1 VCFAG
6 AAEKSS
12 KHGAEDKAQS
22 VMTAMQERMK
32 QRVCDKPE
40 IFELLRYTIRVNNLF
55 WDLITFMNR
64 TQCILDL
71 KWPKLIRKSKE
82 ILWLNLTRWSDHYF
96 PLKNSE
102 PFFAAMKRA
111 ILVTW
116 KLLLKAFLT
125 VPANGRQKLRLQVCI
140 TKKVEL

>member
-40 IFELLRYTIRVNNLF
+40 IFELLR
-55 WDLITFMNR
+55 
-64 TQCILDL
+64 
-71 KWPKLIRKSKE
+71 
-82 ILWLNLTRWSDHYF
+82 
-96 PLKNSE
+96 
-102 PFFAAMKRA
+102 
-111 ILVTW
+111 
-116 KLLLKAFLT
+116 
-125 VPANGRQKLRLQVCI
+125 
-140 TKKVEL
+140 

>member
-40 IFELLRYTIRVNNLF
+40 IFELLRYCLGKSVCERETCLKQSLPKRDECVSSWARNVGEKFGSELF
-55 WDLITFMNR
+55 LSSAFESFLEHFMTFSNVF
-64 TQCILDL
+64 
-71 KWPKLIRKSKE
+71 PFV
-82 ILWLNLTRWSDHYF
+82 TRGFINF
-96 PLKNSE
+96 PLLHNSE
-102 PFFAAMKRA
+102 PFSAVMKRA
-111 ILVTW
+111 ILV
-116 KLLLKAFLT
+116 
-125 VPANGRQKLRLQVCI
+125 I
-140 TKKVEL
+140 

>member
-40 IFELLRYTIRVNNLF
+40 IFELLRYKKV
-55 WDLITFMNR
+55 
-64 TQCILDL
+64 
-71 KWPKLIRKSKE
+71 KRKKSQNE
-82 ILWLNLTRWSDHYF
+82 ICFY
-96 PLKNSE
+96 
-102 PFFAAMKRA
+102 
-111 ILVTW
+111 
-116 KLLLKAFLT
+116 LLKSYDF
-125 VPANGRQKLRLQVCI
+125 G
-140 TKKVEL
+140 